1 MRTHETTDPRS
12 PARGATGQPA
22 MVYPTITPELIA
34 AHVRLGHELRA
45 EAIGRM
51 ARRVSQKLRGF
62 LGAPRRSEATEDPL
76 SLLAG
81 GLRSPLSA
89 IRTSAEILRD
99 NPDIDDAKRK
109 RFVDIVL
116 AEEARLE
123 ALILRMLK
131 ASDVKRGSRVWQ
143 LRLDR
148 LNLEPDGHSRCAS

>member
-1 MRTHETTDPRS
+1 MRTHDTTDSRS
-12 PARGATGQPA
+12 AIATHPE
-22 MVYPTITPELIA
+22 ITPELVA
-34 AHVRLGHELRA
+34 AYVRLGRELRA
-45 EAIGRM
+45 EAIARV
-51 ARRVSQKLRGF
+51 ARQFSDRLRRLFRSPRRVEEG
-62 LGAPRRSEATEDPL
+62 EDPL

-99 NPDIDDAKRK
+99 NPDIDDVKRK

-123 ALILRMLK
+123 ALVLQMLK
-131 ASDVKRGSRVWQ
+131 ASNVKPGSRVWQ

-148 LNLEPDGHSRCAS
+148 LNLDSDGRTECAS